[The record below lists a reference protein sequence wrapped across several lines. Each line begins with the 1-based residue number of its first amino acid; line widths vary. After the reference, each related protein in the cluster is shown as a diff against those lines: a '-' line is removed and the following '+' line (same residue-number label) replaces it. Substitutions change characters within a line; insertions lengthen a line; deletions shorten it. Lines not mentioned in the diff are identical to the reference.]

1 MGRDCKSDRHDH
13 GGSKLRSFPDSIR
26 DLLCLL
32 ANDDDN
38 KVTVVIDA
46 CEDCILENV
55 EIVSVIGELAVFRCH
70 DKFKFVRICCICEV
84 IVDCETILDEVLDSH
99 NCRR

>member
-1 MGRDCKSDRHDH
+1 MKDTNDSNLKN
-13 GGSKLRSFPDSIR
+13 FPDNIR

-32 ANDDDN
+32 ANDDDTR
-38 KVTVVIDA
+38 VTVVIDA

-70 DKFKFVRICCICEV
+70 DKFKFVNICCICEV
-84 IVDCETILDEVLDSH
+84 IVDC
-99 NCRR
+99 